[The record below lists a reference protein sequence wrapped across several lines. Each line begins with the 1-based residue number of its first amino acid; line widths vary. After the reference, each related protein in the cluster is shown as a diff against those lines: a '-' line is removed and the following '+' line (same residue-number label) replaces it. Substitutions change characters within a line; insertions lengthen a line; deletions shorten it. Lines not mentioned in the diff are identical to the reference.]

1 MYNLKIVTAILNS
14 SFLNEHQPSP
24 CDRIYRQEERSAQ
37 DLSLPQVWRVVLVHL
52 EVVLG
57 RDARRHPARQ
67 GPLLVD
73 GHLLTL
79 HGIVHRVE
87 TCNFIRR
94 RASLLTESKRL
105 GTQPA
110 CAT

>member
-1 MYNLKIVTAILNS
+1 MYNLKIVKAILNL
-14 SFLNEHQPSP
+14 SFLNEHQTSP
-24 CDRIYRQEERSAQ
+24 CDWIDRQEERSAQ

-73 GHLLTL
+73 GHRLSLYL
-79 HGIVHRVE
+79 KL
-87 TCNFIRR
+87 N
-94 RASLLTESKRL
+94 RASN
-105 GTQPA
+105 
-110 CAT
+110 